1 MDNTAPTEA
10 IGNGKITIKQG
21 DRIAGEFT
29 VNQEDDQEIILEDL
43 VWINWDEV
51 ESS

>member
-1 MDNTAPTEA
+1 MGNTAPTEV

-21 DRIAGEFT
+21 DRIVGEFT